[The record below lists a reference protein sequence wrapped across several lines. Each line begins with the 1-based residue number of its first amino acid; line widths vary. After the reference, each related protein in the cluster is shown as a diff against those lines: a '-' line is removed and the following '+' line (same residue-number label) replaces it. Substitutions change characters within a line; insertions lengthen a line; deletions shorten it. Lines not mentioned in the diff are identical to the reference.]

1 MQQQEVAFKRSK
13 PLTLMNG
20 ADSADVQ
27 VQLLNV
33 REVNFLVPSLTT
45 AEPTVPDHILR
56 SSTSTVA
63 RGLLAS
69 YLNDRD
75 SDLGSASVLGL

>member
-56 SSTSTVA
+56 SSTSIVA
-63 RGLLAS
+63 GGLLAS

-75 SDLGSASVLGL
+75 SDMGSASVLGL